1 MQQAKSL
8 FLYLM
13 GTKPDAMLKITIL
26 VLFYFTFPLIIIYMC
41 KRWSVLK
48 KLGSIVLAYGFGLL
62 LGSIGI
68 LPQGSDAYRLAL
80 QGKAALPDT
89 ELQAL
94 LAAGTISQYDS
105 YVNSIASTQ
114 DLLVSVI
121 VPLAFPLLLF
131 SLNIKRWLR
140 FAKEGFISM
149 VLALISVVAIV
160 SSGYFIFKNVVPDS
174 WKVAGMLVGVYTG
187 GTPNLVSLKVALGV
201 DPNLFVMTS
210 TYDMIVGA
218 ITIIFFITI
227 GPKIFRAILPPFKH
241 HGDSGVTDEMIEEAE
256 SFEDFTGMF
265 RKGRIFPLLKALG
278 LALLIFI
285 VSFGISLLLPGVSQ
299 MVVVI
304 LSITTLAVLASLIN
318 WINSIEKTFQLG
330 MYFILVFSFTVASMA
345 DLKVIFSIGFLG
357 LFGYITY
364 AYFGTLLLHLLLSRI
379 FKVNA
384 DDFLITTTAFVFSPP
399 FVPVVAGAL
408 KNKDVI
414 ITGITV
420 GIIGYVIGNYLGVAL
435 GYFLKAF

>member
-1 MQQAKSL
+1 MI
-8 FLYLM
+8 
-13 GTKPDAMLKITIL
+13 KIILL
-26 VLFYFTFPLIIIYMC
+26 VLFYFTFPLVIIFMC
-41 KRWSVLK
+41 KKWSGLK
-48 KLGSIVLAYGFGLL
+48 KLGSIVLAYGFGLFF
-62 LGSIGI
+62 GSIGL

-80 QGKAALPDT
+80 QGRAALPDT
-89 ELQAL
+89 ELHVL
-94 LAAGTISQYDS
+94 IGSGTISQGDM

-114 DLLVSVI
+114 DLLISII

-149 VLALISVVAIV
+149 VLALISVIAIV

-218 ITIIFFITI
+218 ITIIFFITA
-227 GPKIFRAILPPFKH
+227 GPKIFRAILPPFRH
-241 HGDSGVTDEMIEEAE
+241 SSDIEVSDEIIKEAE
-256 SFEDFTGMF
+256 SFEDYSGMF
-265 RKGRIFPLLKALG
+265 RKGRIIPLLKALG

-285 VSFGISLLLPGVSQ
+285 ASFGISLLLPDISQ

-304 LSITTLAVLASLIN
+304 LSITTLAILASLIN
-318 WINSIEKTFQLG
+318 WINKIEKTFQLG
-330 MYFILVFSFTVASMA
+330 MYFILVFSFAVASMA
-345 DLKVIFSIGFLG
+345 DLGVIFSIGFLG
-357 LFGYITY
+357 LFGYISY
-364 AYFGTLLLHLLLSRI
+364 AYFGSLILHLILSKI
-379 FKVNA
+379 FRVNA
-384 DDFLITTTAFVFSPP
+384 DDFLITTTAFIFSPP

-420 GIIGYVIGNYLGVAL
+420 GIIGYIIGNYLGVGL
-435 GYFLKAF
+435 GYFLKGF

>member
-1 MQQAKSL
+1 
-8 FLYLM
+8 
-13 GTKPDAMLKITIL
+13 MLKIIL
-26 VLFYFTFPLIIIYMC
+26 LVIFYFTFPLMIIYLC
-41 KRWSVLK
+41 KRWSFLR
-48 KLGSIVLAYGFGLL
+48 KLGSIVLAYGFGLI
-62 LGSIGI
+62 LGSVGI
-68 LPQGSDAYRLAL
+68 LPQGGEAYHLAL
-80 QGKAALPDT
+80 QGRAALPAS
-89 ELQAL
+89 EMQAL
-94 LAAGTISQYDS
+94 LASGTISQNDS
-105 YVNSIASTQ
+105 YVNTVASTQ

-121 VPLAFPLLLF
+121 VPLSFPLLLF

-140 FAKEGFISM
+140 FAREGFISM
-149 VLALISVVAIV
+149 ILALVSVVVIV

-218 ITIIFFITI
+218 ITLIFFITA
-227 GPKIFRAILPPFKH
+227 GPRIFRAILPPFKH
-241 HGDSGVTDEMIEEAE
+241 NGDTEVTDDMIHEAE
-256 SFEDFTGMF
+256 SFEDFSGML
-265 RKGRIFPLLKALG
+265 KNGRLIPLIKALG
-278 LALLIFI
+278 LAILIFI
-285 VSFGISLLLPGVSQ
+285 ASFGISLLLPGISQ

-304 LSITTLAVLASLIN
+304 LSITTLAILASLIN
-318 WINSIEKTFQLG
+318 RINKIEKTFQLG
-330 MYFILVFSFTVASMA
+330 MYFILVFSLAVASMA
-345 DLKVIFSIGFLG
+345 DLGVIFSIGFLG
-357 LFGYITY
+357 LFGYISY
-364 AYFGTLLLHLLLSRI
+364 AYFGTLILHIILSKI

-420 GIIGYVIGNYLGVAL
+420 GIIGYIIGNYLGVGL
-435 GYFLKAF
+435 GYFLKGF

>member
-1 MQQAKSL
+1 MI
-8 FLYLM
+8 
-13 GTKPDAMLKITIL
+13 KILLL
-26 VLFYFTFPLIIIYMC
+26 VLFYFTFPLIIIYLC

-48 KLGSIVLAYGFGLL
+48 KLGSIVLAYGFGLI
-62 LGSIGI
+62 LGSVGI
-68 LPQGSDAYRLAL
+68 LPHGSDAYRLAL
-80 QGKAALPDT
+80 QGRAALPDT
-89 ELQAL
+89 EMHAL
-94 LAAGTISQYDS
+94 LDLGTISQDDS

-114 DLLVSVI
+114 DLLVSII
-121 VPLAFPLLLF
+121 VPLSFPLLLF

-149 VLALISVVAIV
+149 ILALISVIAIV
-160 SSGYFIFKNVVPDS
+160 SSGYFIFKNVVPDC

-227 GPKIFRAILPPFKH
+227 GPRIFRAILPPFKH
-241 HGDSGVTDEMIEEAE
+241 HGDTEVTDEMIKEAE
-256 SFEDFTGMF
+256 SFEDFSGML
-265 RKGRIFPLLKALG
+265 RKGRILPLLMALG
-278 LALLIFI
+278 IALLIFI
-285 VSFGISLLLPGVSQ
+285 ASFGISLLLPRVSQ

-304 LSITTLAVLASLIN
+304 LSITTLGILGSLIN
-318 WINSIEKTFQLG
+318 RINKIEKSFQLG
-330 MYFILVFSFTVASMA
+330 MYFILVFSFAVASMA
-345 DLKVIFSIGFLG
+345 DLRVVFNIGFLG
-357 LFGYITY
+357 LFGYISY
-364 AYFGTLLLHLLLSRI
+364 AYFGTLFLHILLSKI

-420 GIIGYVIGNYLGVAL
+420 GIIGYVIGNYLGVGL
-435 GYFLKAF
+435 GYFLKGF

>member
-1 MQQAKSL
+1 M
-8 FLYLM
+8 
-13 GTKPDAMLKITIL
+13 KIIL
-26 VLFYFTFPLIIIYMC
+26 LILFYFTFPLVIIFLC
-41 KRWSVLK
+41 KKISILK
-48 KLGSIVLAYGFGLL
+48 KLGSIVLAYGFGLI

-68 LPQGSDAYRLAL
+68 LPHGSDAYRLAL
-80 QGKAALPDT
+80 QGRAALPDT

-94 LAAGTISQYDS
+94 LDSGTIKQEDG

-114 DLLVSVI
+114 DMLVSII
-121 VPLAFPLLLF
+121 VPLSFPLLLF

-149 VLALISVVAIV
+149 ILALISVIAIV
-160 SSGYFIFKNVVPDS
+160 ASGYFIFKNVVPDC

-241 HGDSGVTDEMIEEAE
+241 HGDNEVTDEMIEEAE
-256 SFEDFTGMF
+256 GFEDFSGMF
-265 RKGRIFPLLKALG
+265 RKGRILPLLMALG
-278 LALLIFI
+278 IALLIFI
-285 VSFGISLLLPGVSQ
+285 ASFGISLLLPKVSQ

-304 LSITTLAVLASLIN
+304 LSITTLGVLGSLIN
-318 WINSIEKTFQLG
+318 WINKIEKSFQLG
-330 MYFILVFSFTVASMA
+330 MYFILVFSFAVASMA
-345 DLKVIFSIGFLG
+345 DLRVVFSIGFLG
-357 LFGYITY
+357 LFAYITY
-364 AYFGTLLLHLLLSRI
+364 AYFGTLVLHILLSKI
-379 FKVNA
+379 FNVNA

-420 GIIGYVIGNYLGVAL
+420 GIIGYVIGNYLGVGL
-435 GYFLKAF
+435 GYFLKGF

>member
-1 MQQAKSL
+1 MV
-8 FLYLM
+8 
-13 GTKPDAMLKITIL
+13 KIIL
-26 VLFYFTFPLIIIYMC
+26 LLLFYFTFPLVIIYMC
-41 KRWSVLK
+41 KRWSILQ
-48 KLGSIVLAYGFGLL
+48 KLGSIVLAYGFGLI

-68 LPQGSDAYRLAL
+68 LPQGSDAYRTAL
-80 QGKAALPDT
+80 QGRAALPDT
-89 ELQAL
+89 EMQAL
-94 LAAGTISQYDS
+94 LSAGTISQGDD
-105 YVNSIASTQ
+105 YVNSIASAQ

-121 VPLAFPLLLF
+121 VPLSFPLLLF
-131 SLNIKRWLR
+131 SLNIRRWLR

-149 VLALISVVAIV
+149 VLALISVVVIV

-218 ITIIFFITI
+218 ITIIFFITA
-227 GPKIFRAILPPFKH
+227 GPRIFRAILPPFKH
-241 HGDSGVTDEMIEEAE
+241 DGETEVSDEMIHEAE
-256 SFEDFTGMF
+256 SFEDFSGMF
-265 RKGRIFPLLKALG
+265 SKGRMFPLLKALG
-278 LALLIFI
+278 LALLIF
-285 VSFGISLLLPGVSQ
+285 VASYGISLLLPKVSQ

-304 LSITTLAVLASLIN
+304 LSITTLAVIASMVT
-318 WINSIEKTFQLG
+318 WINRIEKTFQLG
-330 MYFILVFSFTVASMA
+330 MYFILVFSLTVASMA
-345 DLKVIFSIGFLG
+345 DLGVIFSIGFLG
-357 LFGYITY
+357 LFAYISY
-364 AYFGTLLLHLLLSRI
+364 AYFGTLILHIILSKI

-414 ITGITV
+414 MTGITV
-420 GIIGYVIGNYLGVAL
+420 GIIGYIIGNYLGVGL
-435 GYFLKAF
+435 GYFLKGF

>member
-1 MQQAKSL
+1 MI
-8 FLYLM
+8 
-13 GTKPDAMLKITIL
+13 KIILL
-26 VLFYFTFPLIIIYMC
+26 VLFYFTFPLVIIYLC
-41 KRWSVLK
+41 KKWSVLK

-62 LGSIGI
+62 IGSMGF

-80 QGKAALPDT
+80 QGKAALPET
-89 ELQAL
+89 EMQAL
-94 LAAGTISQYDS
+94 LAAGTISQHDS
-105 YVNSIASTQ
+105 FVNSVASTQ
-114 DLLVSVI
+114 DLLVSII

-149 VLALISVVAIV
+149 ILALISVVVIV

-241 HGDSGVTDEMIEEAE
+241 HGDTEVTKEMIEEAE
-256 SFEDFTGMF
+256 SFEDFSGMF
-265 RKGRIFPLLKALG
+265 TRGRLFPLLKALG

-285 VSFGISLLLPGVSQ
+285 ASFGISLLLPKSSQ

-304 LSITTLAVLASLIN
+304 LSISTLGILASLIDSVN
-318 WINSIEKTFQLG
+318 KIEKSFQLG
-330 MYFILVFSFTVASMA
+330 MYFILVFSFTVATMA
-345 DLKVIFSIGFLG
+345 DLGVIFSIGFLG
-357 LFGYITY
+357 LFAYITY
-364 AYFGTLLLHLLLSRI
+364 AYFGTLILHLILSKI
-379 FKVNA
+379 FRVNA

-435 GYFLKAF
+435 AYFLKGF

>member
-1 MQQAKSL
+1 
-8 FLYLM
+8 
-13 GTKPDAMLKITIL
+13 MLKIILL
-26 VLFYFTFPLIIIYMC
+26 VLFYFTFPLVIIYLC

-80 QGKAALPDT
+80 QGRAALPDT
-89 ELQAL
+89 EMQAL
-94 LAAGTISQYDS
+94 LASGTISQDDS

-114 DLLVSVI
+114 DMLVSVI

-140 FAKEGFISM
+140 FAREGFVSM
-149 VLALISVVAIV
+149 ILALISVVAIV
-160 SSGYFIFKNVVPDS
+160 SSGYFIFRNVVPDS

-218 ITIIFFITI
+218 ITIIFFITV

-241 HGDSGVTDEMIEEAE
+241 NRDTEVTDEMIEEAE

-265 RKGRIFPLLKALG
+265 RKGRFIPLLKALG

-285 VSFGISLLLPGVSQ
+285 ASFGISLLLPKVSQ

-304 LSITTLAVLASLIN
+304 LSITTIAILASLIN
-318 WINSIEKTFQLG
+318 WINKIEKTFQLG

-345 DLKVIFSIGFLG
+345 DLGVIFSIGFLG
-357 LFGYITY
+357 LFGYISY
-364 AYFGTLLLHLLLSRI
+364 A
-379 FKVNA
+379 K
-384 DDFLITTTAFVFSPP
+384 
-399 FVPVVAGAL
+399 
-408 KNKDVI
+408 
-414 ITGITV
+414 
-420 GIIGYVIGNYLGVAL
+420 
-435 GYFLKAF
+435 

>member
-1 MQQAKSL
+1 MV
-8 FLYLM
+8 
-13 GTKPDAMLKITIL
+13 KIIL
-26 VLFYFTFPLIIIYMC
+26 LLLLYFTFPLVIIYMC
-41 KRWSVLK
+41 KRWSVLQ
-48 KLGSIVLAYGFGLL
+48 KLGSIVLAYGFGIV
-62 LGSIGI
+62 LGSSGI

-80 QGKAALPDT
+80 QGRAALPGT
-89 ELQAL
+89 EMESL
-94 LAAGTISQYDS
+94 LAAGTISQGDS
-105 YVNSIASTQ
+105 YVNSIASAQ
-114 DLLVSVI
+114 DMLVSVI
-121 VPLAFPLLLF
+121 VPLSFPLLLF
-131 SLNIKRWLR
+131 SLNIRKWLK

-149 VLALISVVAIV
+149 VLALISVVVIV

-201 DPNLFVMTS
+201 EPNLFVMTS

-227 GPKIFRAILPPFKH
+227 GPRLFRSILPPFKH
-241 HGDSGVTDEMIEEAE
+241 TGDQEVTDELIEQAE
-256 SFEDFTGMF
+256 SFDDFSGMF
-265 RKGRIFPLLKALG
+265 RKDRVFPLLKAFG
-278 LALLIFI
+278 LALLIFVI
-285 VSFGISLLLPGVSQ
+285 SFGISLLLPKISQ

-304 LSITTLAVLASLIN
+304 LSITTLAILASLIN
-318 WINSIEKTFQLG
+318 QINKIEKTFQLG
-330 MYFILVFSFTVASMA
+330 MYFILVFSFAVASMA

-357 LFGYITY
+357 LFAYISY
-364 AYFGTLLLHLLLSRI
+364 AYFGSLILHLILSKI

-420 GIIGYVIGNYLGVAL
+420 GIIGYVIGNYLGVGL
-435 GYFLKAF
+435 GYFLKGF

>member
-1 MQQAKSL
+1 M
-8 FLYLM
+8 Y
-13 GTKPDAMLKITIL
+13 KIIL
-26 VLFYFTFPLIIIYMC
+26 LVIFYFTFPLIIIFLC

-48 KLGSIVLAYGFGLL
+48 KLGSIVLAYGFGLII
-62 LGSIGI
+62 GSIGI

-80 QGKAALPDT
+80 QGKAALPET

-94 LAAGTISQYDS
+94 LASGTISQHDS
-105 YVNSIASTQ
+105 YVNSIASTK
-114 DLLVSVI
+114 DLLVSII

-131 SLNIKRWLR
+131 SLNIKRWLH
-140 FAKEGFISM
+140 FAREGFISM
-149 VLALISVVAIV
+149 VLALISVVIIV
-160 SSGYFIFKNVVPDS
+160 ASGYFIFKNVVPDS

-218 ITIIFFITI
+218 FTLIFFITI

-241 HGDSGVTDEMIEEAE
+241 QGETEVTVEIIEEAE

-265 RKGRIFPLLKALG
+265 RKRRLFPLLKALG
-278 LALLIFI
+278 LALIIFI
-285 VSFGISLLLPGVSQ
+285 ASFGISLLLPKVSQ

-304 LSITTLAVLASLIN
+304 LSITTLAILASLIDSVN
-318 WINSIEKTFQLG
+318 KIEKSFQLG
-330 MYFILVFSFTVASMA
+330 MYFILVFSFTVATMA

-357 LFGYITY
+357 LFAYITY
-364 AYFGTLLLHLLLSRI
+364 AYFGTLILHLLLSKI

-420 GIIGYVIGNYLGVAL
+420 GIIGYVIGNYLGVGL
-435 GYFLKAF
+435 GYFLKGF

>member
-1 MQQAKSL
+1 
-8 FLYLM
+8 
-13 GTKPDAMLKITIL
+13 
-26 VLFYFTFPLIIIYMC
+26 MC
-41 KRWSVLK
+41 KRWSVLR
-48 KLGSIVLAYGFGLL
+48 KLGTIVLAYGFGLI
-62 LGSIGI
+62 LGSTSII
-68 LPQGSDAYRLAL
+68 PHGSDAFRLAL
-80 QGKAALPDT
+80 QGRSVLKDT
-89 ELQAL
+89 ELQSL
-94 LAAGTISQYDS
+94 LEAGTISQEDR
-105 YVNSIASTQ
+105 YVNSIASAQ
-114 DLLVSVI
+114 DMLVSII
-121 VPLAFPLLLF
+121 VPLSFPLLLF
-131 SLNIKRWLR
+131 SLNIKRWFR
-140 FAKEGFISM
+140 FAKDGFISM
-149 VLALISVVAIV
+149 ILALVSVVAIV

-241 HGDSGVTDEMIEEAE
+241 HGDVEGTDEMIQEAE
-256 SFEDFTGMF
+256 NFEDFTGMF
-265 RKGRIFPLLKALG
+265 RKDRVIPLLKALG
-278 LALLIFI
+278 LALLIFVI
-285 VSFGISLLLPGVSQ
+285 SFGISTLFSKSSQ

-304 LSITTLAVLASLIN
+304 LSITTLAILASLIN
-318 WINSIEKTFQLG
+318 RINSIEKTFQLG
-330 MYFILVFSFTVASMA
+330 MYFILVFSFAVASMA
-345 DLKVIFSIGFLG
+345 DLRVIFSIGFLG
-357 LFGYITY
+357 LFAYISY
-364 AYFGTLLLHLLLSRI
+364 AYFGTLILHIILSKI

-420 GIIGYVIGNYLGVAL
+420 GIIGYVIGNYLGVGL
-435 GYFLKAF
+435 GYFLKGF

>member
-1 MQQAKSL
+1 MI
-8 FLYLM
+8 
-13 GTKPDAMLKITIL
+13 KIIL
-26 VLFYFTFPLIIIYMC
+26 LIVFYFTFPLLIIYIC
-41 KRWSVLK
+41 KKWSGLK
-48 KLGSIVLAYGFGLL
+48 KLGSIVLAYGFGIA
-62 LGSIGI
+62 LGSSGL

-80 QGKAALPDT
+80 QGRAALPAT
-89 ELQAL
+89 EMESL
-94 LAAGTISQYDS
+94 LASGTISQGDGF
-105 YVNSIASTQ
+105 VNSIASTQ
-114 DLLVSVI
+114 DLLVSII
-121 VPLAFPLLLF
+121 VPLSFPLLLF

-149 VLALISVVAIV
+149 ILALISVIIIV

-218 ITIIFFITI
+218 ITIIFFITV
-227 GPKIFRAILPPFKH
+227 GPKLFRAILPPFKA
-241 HGDSGVTDEMIEEAE
+241 SGGTEVTDEIIHEAE
-256 SFEDFTGMF
+256 SFEDFSGMF
-265 RKGRIFPLLKALG
+265 KRGRVVPLLKALG
-278 LALLIFI
+278 LACLIFI
-285 VSFGISLLLPGVSQ
+285 ISFVISLLLPKVSQ

-304 LSITTLAVLASLIN
+304 LSITTLAILASLVS
-318 WINSIEKTFQLG
+318 WINKIEKTFQLG
-330 MYFILVFSFTVASMA
+330 MYFILVFSLTVASMA
-345 DLKVIFSIGFLG
+345 DLGVVFSIGFLG
-357 LFGYITY
+357 LFAYITY
-364 AYFGTLLLHLLLSRI
+364 AYFGTLILHILLSKI

-420 GIIGYVIGNYLGVAL
+420 GIIGYVIGNYLGVGL
-435 GYFLKAF
+435 GYFLKGF

>member
-1 MQQAKSL
+1 MI
-8 FLYLM
+8 
-13 GTKPDAMLKITIL
+13 KIIL
-26 VLFYFTFPLIIIYMC
+26 LILFYFTFPLVIIYMC
-41 KRWSVLK
+41 KRWSILK
-48 KLGSIVLAYGFGLL
+48 KLGSIVLAYGFGLI

-68 LPQGSDAYRLAL
+68 LPHGSEAYRLAL
-80 QGKAALPDT
+80 QGRAALKKPEMET
-89 ELQAL
+89 L
-94 LAAGTISQYDS
+94 LASGTISQADS
-105 YVNSIASTQ
+105 IVNSISSSQ
-114 DLLVSVI
+114 DMLVSII
-121 VPLAFPLLLF
+121 VPLSFPLLLF

-140 FAKEGFISM
+140 FAREGFISM
-149 VLALISVVAIV
+149 ILALISVVAIIT
-160 SSGYFIFKNVVPDS
+160 SGYFIFKNVVPDA

-241 HGDSGVTDEMIEEAE
+241 HGPTEVTDEIIEEAE
-256 SFEDFTGMF
+256 SFEDFSGMF
-265 RKGRIFPLLKALG
+265 RKGRIIPLLKALG

-285 VSFGISLLLPGVSQ
+285 VSYGISLLLPNDSQ

-304 LSITTLAVLASLIN
+304 LSITTLGILGSLIN
-318 WINSIEKTFQLG
+318 WINKIEKTFQLG
-330 MYFILVFSFTVASMA
+330 MYFILVFSFTIASMA
-345 DLKVIFSIGFLG
+345 NLGVVFSIGYLG
-357 LFGYITY
+357 LFAYITY
-364 AYFGTLLLHLLLSRI
+364 AYFGTLVLHILLSKI
-379 FKVNA
+379 FNVNS

-399 FVPVVAGAL
+399 FVPMVAGAL

-420 GIIGYVIGNYLGVAL
+420 GIIGYVIGNYLGVGL
-435 GYFLKAF
+435 GYFLKGF

>member
-1 MQQAKSL
+1 
-8 FLYLM
+8 M

>member
-1 MQQAKSL
+1 MI
-8 FLYLM
+8 
-13 GTKPDAMLKITIL
+13 KIVLL
-26 VLFYFTFPLIIIYMC
+26 VLFYFTFPLVIIYLC
-41 KRWSVLK
+41 KRWSILK
-48 KLGSIVLAYGFGLL
+48 KLGSIVLAYGFGLI

-68 LPQGSDAYRLAL
+68 LPQGSDAYHLAL
-80 QGKAALPDT
+80 QGRAALTDI
-89 ELQAL
+89 EMKAL
-94 LAAGTISQYDS
+94 LDSGTISQGDS
-105 YVNSIASTQ
+105 YVNSIAKTQ
-114 DLLVSVI
+114 DMLVSII

-149 VLALISVVAIV
+149 ILALISVIVIV

-241 HGDSGVTDEMIEEAE
+241 LGDTGVTDEMIHEAE
-256 SFEDFTGMF
+256 SFEDYSGMF
-265 RKGRIFPLLKALG
+265 RKNRILALLKALG
-278 LALLIFI
+278 IAVLIFI
-285 VSFGISLLLPGVSQ
+285 ISFAITLLLPKDSQ

-304 LSITTLAVLASLIN
+304 LSITTLAILASLIN
-318 WINSIEKTFQLG
+318 WINKIEKSFQLG
-330 MYFILVFSFTVASMA
+330 MYFILVFSFAVASMA
-345 DLKVIFSIGFLG
+345 DLSVIFSIGFLG
-357 LFGYITY
+357 LFAYISY
-364 AYFGTLLLHLLLSRI
+364 AYFGTLILHIILSKI
-379 FKVNA
+379 FKINS

-399 FVPVVAGAL
+399 FVPVVAAAL

-420 GIIGYVIGNYLGVAL
+420 GIIGYVIGNYLGVGL
-435 GYFLKAF
+435 GFFLKGF